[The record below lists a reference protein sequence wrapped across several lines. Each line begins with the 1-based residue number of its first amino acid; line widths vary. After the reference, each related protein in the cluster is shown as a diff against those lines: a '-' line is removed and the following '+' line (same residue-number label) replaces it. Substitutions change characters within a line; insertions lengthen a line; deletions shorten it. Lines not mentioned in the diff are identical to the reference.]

1 MTVTTLTETTD
12 KKTVIREDNGFIT
25 DVYSIQKVDKLL
37 KDNRDLRNMERP
49 KMLGNTQ
56 RHVQHVAEIP
66 ENLYY
71 DLCHKH
77 GTPQENPQFWKK
89 WLNDKDNFAFRT
101 SEVTV

>member
-1 MTVTTLTETTD
+1 MPITTIKETTD

-37 KDNRDLRNMERP
+37 KDNRDLRNMDKTP
-49 KMLGNTQ
+49 MIGNTQ

-71 DLCHKH
+71 DLVAKH
-77 GTPQENPQFWKK
+77 GTPQQNPKFWKT

-101 SEVTV
+101 NEVTV